1 MALKPGACAGST
13 RMPLEHKISNEQEI
27 LGVNRMKLV
36 SRFLCAAF
44 VAVLLSATAAN
55 ARTIVLGHINQS
67 AYEAT
72 AIVIQTILERVGYN
86 VAVKKGTNSV
96 MFPMLA
102 EGELDIFVAGSLPN
116 EDATDWEEY
125 KDNLVLVTPLYSDA
139 RLFWAVPAYVP
150 ASDVKGV
157 ADLAKPGV
165 ASKMDKIVRG
175 PGADSTL
182 MIRSAKVMQS
192 YKLSQAGYQLSP
204 GNTADWIAGFN
215 ANIKAGKWFVMP
227 LWQPHY
233 LNMAAKL
240 RILDEPKILL
250 GEPDT
255 AWLIAHK
262 SAKQKMGPVGFGI
275 LKKMELSLKSVTEI
289 DYRVN
294 IGQLSPR
301 DAARSWMGAHP
312 YTIEYWIEPEEE

>member
-1 MALKPGACAGST
+1 M
-13 RMPLEHKISNEQEI
+13 RF
-27 LGVNRMKLV
+27 V
-36 SRFLCAAF
+36 SHFLCAAF
-44 VAVLLSATAAN
+44 VAALLSSTSVN
-55 ARTIVLGHINQS
+55 ARTIVIGHINES

-72 AIVIQTILERVGYN
+72 AIIIQTILERIGYN
-86 VAVKKGTNSV
+86 VAIKKGTHSV
-96 MFPMLA
+96 MFPILA

-116 EDATDWEEY
+116 EHAPYWEEY
-125 KDNLVLVTPLYSDA
+125 KDNLVLVTPLFDDA
-139 RLFWAVPAYVP
+139 RLFWAVPDYVP
-150 ASDVKGV
+150 ASEVKSI

-165 ASKMDKIVRG
+165 AAKMDKVVRG
-175 PGADSTL
+175 PGADSAL
-182 MIRSAKVMQS
+182 MIRSGQVVQS
-192 YKLSQAGYQLSP
+192 YGLAQSGYRLAP
-204 GNTADWIAGFN
+204 GNAADWIAGFN
-215 ANIKAGKWFVMP
+215 ANIKAEKWFVMP

-240 RILDEPKILL
+240 RILDEPKKLF

-262 SAKQKMGPVGFGI
+262 STKQKMGSIGFGI

-294 IGQLSPR
+294 VGKLSPH

-312 YTIEYWIEPEEE
+312 YTVEYWLEPDEE